1 MNRNDPARRKLQVT
15 NESAS
20 AGTVCIFQTL
30 RKPLPD
36 PLTLAWMTK
45 AMAPASRA
53 LFDWEERFELHWRER
68 EPAITSW
75 QSLAVDPDGTNDVTL
90 TYDRRRGF
98 YAFRNAVTGPKPGK
112 LYLRQGGDIPLRR
125 AQIGLGMDGRA
136 LQFVDAQPN
145 VTFVVRTA
153 VRYWIAFG
161 SFTEGEAIDLATL
174 RGSIAELPFS
184 GGIRALEAVF
194 RSDHHWQIR
203 PR

>member
-1 MNRNDPARRKLQVT
+1 MNRNDPARRTLQVT

-36 PLTLAWMTK
+36 PLTFAWMTK

-75 QSLAVDPDGTNDVTL
+75 QSLAVDPDGANDVTL
-90 TYDRRRGF
+90 TYDARRGL
-98 YAFRNAVTGPKPGK
+98 YAFRDVVTGPKPGK
-112 LYLRQGGDIPLRR
+112 LYLRQGADIPMRR
-125 AQIGLGMDGRA
+125 AQVGLGMHGRP

-145 VTFVVRTA
+145 LTLILRTPA
-153 VRYWIAFG
+153 MYWIAFG
-161 SFTEGEAIDLATL
+161 SFTEGEAMDFGAVYGT
-174 RGSIAELPFS
+174 IAELPFS